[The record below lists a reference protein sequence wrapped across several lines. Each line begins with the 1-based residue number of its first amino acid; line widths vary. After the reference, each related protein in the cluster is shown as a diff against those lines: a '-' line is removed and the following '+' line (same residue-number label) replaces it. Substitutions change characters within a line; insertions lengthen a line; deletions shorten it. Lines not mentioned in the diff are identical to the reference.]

1 MEERKPWSYKISK
14 KDYYKLRSI
23 SSQMKDVYNIGK
35 EGIKETTVRDLKIL
49 LKKYGMIKVKFQKGA
64 RLEKDRFEL
73 AEELAKKVGAIII
86 DIRGFTV
93 TLALDDPSYARSI
106 IKGTRTPLGLEK

>member
-1 MEERKPWSYKISK
+1 MSDKNLWPYKIPK

-23 SSQMKDVYNIGK
+23 SSQMKDTYSIGK
-35 EGIKETTVRDLKIL
+35 EGIKDTTIKDLKML
-49 LKKYGMIKVKFQKGA
+49 LKKYGMIKIRLQRGS

-73 AEELAKKVGAIII
+73 AEELAKKVGAIIV

-106 IKGTRTPLGLEK
+106 IKGTRVPPGLEK